1 MKKNKKVII
10 TLVVCLIVVLLGAG
24 IYVRHQASTS
34 SAANN
39 QSTKARIIYP
49 QKFTKIKVDVDL
61 ADVNVHQGARYQVKI
76 IDNQKN
82 RINAKVKNDELLVS
96 QREGSHD
103 HFFGIGSISINGK
116 HLTTKC
122 RVEITVPHKN
132 SLTKINAETET
143 SDFKLDNLQLQKL
156 AIDSD
161 TGDIDLKKVKSV
173 SNDLST
179 DTGDIEITAS
189 QVANVT
195 SDVDTGDVHIS
206 SSQLS
211 GNNSFSLDTGD
222 FTLDDASKKM
232 TYHLSVD
239 TGDIDYF
246 GDDVD
251 DHLNKRVTHSKAILK
266 VDSSTGDITIE

>member
-10 TLVVCLIVVLLGAG
+10 TLVICLIVVLLGAG
-24 IYVRHQASTS
+24 IYVGHQASTS

-39 QSTKARIIYP
+39 QPTKTRTIYP
-49 QKFTKIKVDVDL
+49 HKFTKIKVDVDTS
-61 ADVNVHQGARYQVKI
+61 DISVHQGTKYQVKI

-82 RINAKVKNDELLVS
+82 RINAKVKDDELLVS
-96 QREGSHD
+96 QRERSHN
-103 HFFGIGSISINGK
+103 HFFGISKIMINGK
-116 HLTTKC
+116 NLTAKC
-122 RVEITVPHKN
+122 QVEITVPHKN

-143 SDFKLDNLQLQKL
+143 SKFKLDNLQLHKL

-161 TGDIDLKKVKSV
+161 TGDIDLKNVKSV

-179 DTGDIEITAS
+179 DTGDIEITTS

-222 FTLDDASKKM
+222 FSLDEASKKM

-251 DHLNKRVTHSKAILK
+251 DHLNKKVAHSKAVLK